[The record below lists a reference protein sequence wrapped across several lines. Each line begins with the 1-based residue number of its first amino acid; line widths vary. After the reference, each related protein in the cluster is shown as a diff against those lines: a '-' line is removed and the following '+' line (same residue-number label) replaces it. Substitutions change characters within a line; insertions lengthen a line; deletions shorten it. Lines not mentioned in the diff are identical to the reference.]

1 MRSLLPA
8 LYTVSPFVVA
18 VLMGVLF
25 PLLAMQCYRHF
36 AAGMVVVGLSIL
48 VDAYFL
54 QSAGIELGLK
64 LYVADFALVL
74 IAGIAAARWLSA
86 ADQPRRHL
94 AWVVF
99 ATVFFVGL
107 AIGLGKAG
115 TAAGVQA
122 RNDFY
127 ALAAATYAMSF
138 PIAARHVRQLT
149 DALVVIALLLLAL
162 CVYRWTVY
170 YSPLPDLLPPEG
182 TYNIDGAIRV
192 IGSNSALIV
201 AQALLLGIFFPSVGF
216 GVWMSRL
223 LAPFLLGGVVVLQH
237 RSVWLA
243 ALVGVLVSLLMAG
256 ARQASRLKQM
266 LLLGVI
272 GLVTALA
279 LLLGD
284 SGSNLSGQLTRSAST
299 ALAGQGTAHARF
311 ENWRATLGQWI
322 GEGPRAL
329 AIGRGFGGDTTRY
342 VYTES
347 GERREISFGAHNH
360 YVAVLSG
367 MGIVGFGAWIAVI
380 AFAVRGLYRF
390 CAGGD
395 GGVEAAALFM
405 LMCTQL
411 VYYVAYGSDYLQ
423 FLIFGVAVAYVSQRQ
438 REDRPAAGPLS
449 PRPSLAP
456 PFAEHRVH
464 RRLSPGGPL

>member
-8 LYTVSPFVVA
+8 LYAVSPFVVA
-18 VLMGVLF
+18 VLMGVLL
-25 PLLAMQCYRHF
+25 PLLAMQCYRQF
-36 AAGMVVVGLSIL
+36 AVGMVVVGLSIL
-48 VDAYFL
+48 IDAYFL
-54 QSAGIELGLK
+54 QGAGIELGLK

-74 IAGIAAARWLSA
+74 IGGIAAARWLSA

-94 AWVVF
+94 AWAVF
-99 ATVFFVGL
+99 AAVFFVGL

-115 TAAGVQA
+115 TTAGVQA

-138 PIAARHVRQLT
+138 PIAARQVRQLA
-149 DALVVIALLLLAL
+149 DALVVIALLLLVLSA
-162 CVYRWTVY
+162 YRWIVY
-170 YSPLPDLLPPEG
+170 YAPFPDLLPPEG
-182 TYNIDGAIRV
+182 SYNIDGAIRV
-192 IGSNSALIV
+192 IGSNSTLVI
-201 AQALLLGIFFPSVGF
+201 AQALLLGVFFSSTGF
-216 GVWMSRL
+216 GAWAARL
-223 LAPFLLGGVVVLQH
+223 LAPLLLGGVVVLQH

-243 ALVGVLVSLLMAG
+243 ALVGVFVSLLMAG
-256 ARQASRLKQM
+256 ARQASRMKQM
-266 LLLGVI
+266 ALLGVI

-284 SGSNLSGQLTRSAST
+284 SGSSLSGQLSRSAST

-311 ENWRATLGQWI
+311 ENWRATLGQWV

-329 AIGRGFGGDTTRY
+329 AIGRGFGGDTSRY

-360 YVAVLSG
+360 YVAVLAG
-367 MGIVGFGAWIAVI
+367 MGLVGFGAWIAMI
-380 AFAVRGLYRF
+380 AFAMRGLYSLCIR
-390 CAGGD
+390 GD
-395 GGVEAAALFM
+395 GATEAAALFM

-423 FLIFGVAVAYVSQRQ
+423 FLIFGAAVAYVAQRQ
-438 REDRPAAGPLS
+438 RADLPAAGAS
-449 PRPSLAP
+449 ASRPTLAP
-456 PFAEHRVH
+456 AFAEPH
-464 RRLSPGGPL
+464 RRLSRGGPL